1 MRWKSP
7 LKSILTNAAMRQP
20 VLSRVWL
27 GDAACMEEDA
37 VRSSVAQWEYYMR
50 KSHLERTVV
59 QAKACSVCGYREV
72 GLHT

>member
-1 MRWKSP
+1 MRH
-7 LKSILTNAAMRQP
+7 P

-27 GDAACMEEDA
+27 GDAARMEEDA
-37 VRSSVAQWEYYMR
+37 VRSSVVLWEYYMM
-50 KSHLERTVV
+50 KSHLERTVM